1 MSLKI
6 RREKMKIAFILKGT
20 ENLEKWASF
29 AHKQEIPGIEFLIE
43 RTISPASK
51 EEKPFSIEADF
62 NIKMANEQRKI
73 LEKSKVELCAIGL
86 FRINYLDPKPE
97 VREFNHKMLQQ
108 VIEYAVSVGCPL
120 VYTDTGELE
129 PGNTERNLEEFK
141 CVFPTMQELAKGKG
155 IQLAIYV
162 GHPGNFIN
170 SKRILGWIY
179 KQMPQV
185 RLKLDPVGIIR
196 NLKADPYEVIKD
208 YGDRIIHFHIKD
220 MLRMNGFEIDLP
232 VGMGDLRWN
241 KILSLLYYHNYQG
254 YLSIEPHEPMWS
266 KEEKRAEHIIL
277 SKKHIEQF
285 LL

>member
-1 MSLKI
+1 
-6 RREKMKIAFILKGT
+6 MKIAFTLKGT

-51 EEKPFSIEADF
+51 EEKPLCIEADF

-141 CVFPTMQELAKGKG
+141 CVFPTMQELAKEKG

-241 KILSLLYYHNYQG
+241 KIMSLLYYHNYQG